1 MTITATAPR
10 AAAYRGRLRWWT
22 ELPLIAVVYALYSA
36 ARLLVRGDVQ
46 GAVRHGADI
55 LHYEQLVH
63 LDPEGWFN
71 RLFTD
76 HAFLGV
82 PADFAYASLHYI
94 VTPAVLVW
102 LWRRR
107 PTHYRVARTWLMI
120 STLIGLIGFTL
131 LPTAPPRLLT
141 GGHGFIDTMAQYGSY
156 GWWGSDASAPRGM
169 GHLTNEYAAMPSLH
183 VGWSL
188 WCGLMLLRYGRHWTV
203 RTLGVVYPLVTALVV
218 MGTANHYLL
227 DAAAGVL
234 VMGVGFLA
242 AKPALRIVDT
252 LYARF
257 GQSDEPA
264 APTTATTGSTK
275 HFTPSKPSTPSTTS
289 MASIGAGGGSGA
301 TTAAASKAVEA
312 ATPPPPTA
320 APPAADSPAAD
331 SPAGRGAGVTA
342 SVPRPMSAP
351 RIESDAPGA
360 DSAAGAT
367 VSNGEPATRS

>member
-1 MTITATAPR
+1 MTITASAPR

-36 ARLLVRGDVQ
+36 ARLLVRGDVDD
-46 GAVRHGADI
+46 AVKHGADI

-94 VTPAVLVW
+94 VTPVVLVW

-120 STLIGLIGFTL
+120 STLIGLIGFTA

-141 GGHGFIDTMAQYGSY
+141 GHHGFIDTMAQYGSY

-183 VGWSL
+183 VGWSM
-188 WCGLMLLRYGRHWTV
+188 WCGIMLWRFGRHWTV
-203 RTLGVVYPLVTALVV
+203 RTLGVVYPVVTALVV
-218 MGTANHYLL
+218 MGTANHYLM
-227 DAAAGVL
+227 DAAAGAF
-234 VMGVGFLA
+234 VMGLGFLLT
-242 AKPALRIVDT
+242 KPALRRTDA
-252 LYARF
+252 LQARL
-257 GQSDEPA
+257 GHKTAPAPAPVPA
-264 APTTATTGSTK
+264 ASPATT
-275 HFTPSKPSTPSTTS
+275 P
-289 MASIGAGGGSGA
+289 
-301 TTAAASKAVEA
+301 TAAVLASSA
-312 ATPPPPTA
+312 A
-320 APPAADSPAAD
+320 APPAVVPAQARATAASADRTGGTGTGTQGRPGGATR
-331 SPAGRGAGVTA
+331 AGLTLP
-342 SVPRPMSAP
+342 VPRPAP
-351 RIESDAPGA
+351 APP
-360 DSAAGAT
+360 SAADTGPGSDDDPGVSTGAT
-367 VSNGEPATRS
+367 VPDGEPAARG